1 MDNNEPQV
9 LRAPSVTGHET
20 FQDAI
25 IARAWRLALEAGEMG
40 NATARP

>member
-9 LRAPSVTGHET
+9 LRAPTVIEHET
-20 FQDAI
+20 FQG
-25 IARAWRLALEAGEMG
+25 ARSRLALEAGEMG